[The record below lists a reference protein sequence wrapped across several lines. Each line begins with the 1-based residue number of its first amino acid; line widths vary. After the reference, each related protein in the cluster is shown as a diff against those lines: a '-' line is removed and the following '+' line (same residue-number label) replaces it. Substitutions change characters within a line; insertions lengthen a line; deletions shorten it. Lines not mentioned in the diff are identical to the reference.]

1 MSARVPT
8 IRKCICVLRILFSI
22 KFWRSKTCFNH
33 CAMAPLCANRE
44 IFMAKFVEQ
53 QERTTI
59 KLLTSSANAIVV
71 CLAWYHSHFFL
82 CIRDKGAN
90 HGGTDPN
97 SWTDPN
103 VFIGRGSAR
112 LINYVWSWSVKLTD
126 CHTKQ
131 RLYAEFCWLVK
142 LEYYHYA
149 SISELMV
156 DLLMNLLWFSLRR
169 LSTFQT
175 LGLFQKQVGQ

>member
-8 IRKCICVLRILFSI
+8 IGKCICVLRILFSI

-71 CLAWYHSHFFL
+71 YLSWYLSHFFL

-97 SWTDPN
+97 IKHLDWPQRFLLGGQLDW
-103 VFIGRGSAR
+103 
-112 LINYVWSWSVKLTD
+112 LITFGHGQWSWLIAIQNRSFMPSFAD
-126 CHTKQ
+126 SSS
-131 RLYAEFCWLVK
+131 W
-142 LEYYHYA
+142 
-149 SISELMV
+149 SIIIMPVFL
-156 DLLMNLLWFSLRR
+156 N
-169 LSTFQT
+169 
-175 LGLFQKQVGQ
+175 